1 MATRG
6 LKVLQAN
13 IAALLLAGMSSA
25 DEVILTGSSGWLRPL
40 FSRSPLSHSN
50 PPFYPLYISLL
61 AGGLA
66 TYIHADYVN
75 SMLPSSIKY
84 HALAD
89 AG

>member
-1 MATRG
+1 M
-6 LKVLQAN
+6 LQAN

-25 DEVILTGSSGWLRPL
+25 DEVILTGSSGWLRL
-40 FSRSPLSHSN
+40 FILSPLSHSI
-50 PPFYPLYISLL
+50 PSFYPLYISLL

-66 TYIHADYVN
+66 TYIHADYVH